1 MIIERASL
9 EDAGEILELQ
19 KLAYVSEAEIYEDYS
34 IPPLIQTS
42 EEIQKDF
49 EAQVFLKA
57 SIDARIIGSVR
68 ACMKGAT
75 CHIGRLIVHPDF
87 RNRGIGERLMTEV
100 EGFFARAERY
110 ELFTGRLSE
119 RNLRLYRRLGY
130 KTFASK
136 SLSKRLTL
144 VFLEKYPLSCEK

>member
-9 EDAGEILELQ
+9 EDVGEILELQ

-34 IPPLIQTS
+34 IPPLMQTP
-42 EEIQKDF
+42 EEIQKDCG
-49 EAQVFLKA
+49 AQVFLKA
-57 SIDARIIGSVR
+57 SIDGRIIGSVR

-87 RNRGIGERLMTEV
+87 RNRGIGERLMKEI
-100 EGFFARAERY
+100 EGFFAGAERY
-110 ELFTGRLSE
+110 ELFTGHRSE

-136 SLSKRLTL
+136 PLSGRLTL